1 MVIELCFLVV
11 EKAKLLYLN
20 LPLFFKLNNSG
31 RIYAASSLD
40 SLRLIKYFG

>member
-1 MVIELCFLVV
+1 V

-31 RIYAASSLD
+31 RIYAAASRDFL
-40 SLRLIKYFG
+40 LLIEYFTSGLKP